1 MTNREIKD
9 IRQPDY
15 DIDPIYLQRWSSR
28 SFSDRDVSDDDLFSL
43 LEAARWAPSA
53 NNIQPWRF
61 IVARKKE
68 DREKF
73 YEFILPGNRLWCE
86 KAPALVL
93 IFSHRLDAK
102 GRPNPTHAFDTGT
115 AWGYLALEATR
126 KGLVAH
132 AMSGFEPEKARKI
145 LNIPEEY
152 ELHAVVAIGYR
163 GEREAL
169 PEALQER
176 EKPSM
181 RRPLSESVYEG
192 EFGRATDRD

>member
-93 IFSHRLDAK
+93 NSFRTGWMRKVEKTLHTPLIQVLPGVISH
-102 GRPNPTHAFDTGT
+102 
-115 AWGYLALEATR
+115 
-126 KGLVAH
+126 
-132 AMSGFEPEKARKI
+132 
-145 LNIPEEY
+145 
-152 ELHAVVAIGYR
+152 
-163 GEREAL
+163 
-169 PEALQER
+169 
-176 EKPSM
+176 
-181 RRPLSESVYEG
+181 
-192 EFGRATDRD
+192 